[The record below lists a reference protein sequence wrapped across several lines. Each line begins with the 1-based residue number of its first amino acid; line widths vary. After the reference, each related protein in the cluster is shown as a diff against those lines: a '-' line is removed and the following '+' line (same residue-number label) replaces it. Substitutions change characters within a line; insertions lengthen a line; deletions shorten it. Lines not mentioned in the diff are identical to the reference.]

1 MSDFNVQSY
10 VLWHTPFKE
19 LSLTDKTDWKT
30 RCQRYIQENT
40 KDPKISVRETMIMK
54 IRI

>member
-1 MSDFNVQSY
+1 MAQTS
-10 VLWHTPFKE
+10 FKE

-30 RCQRYIQENT
+30 RCQSYIQENT
-40 KDPKISVRETMIMK
+40 KDPKMSVRETMIMK